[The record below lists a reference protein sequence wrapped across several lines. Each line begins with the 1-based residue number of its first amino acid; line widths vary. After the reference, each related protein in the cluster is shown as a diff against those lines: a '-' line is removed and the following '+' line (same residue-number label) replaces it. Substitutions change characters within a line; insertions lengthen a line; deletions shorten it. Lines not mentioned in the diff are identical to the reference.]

1 DLTSQSFDK
10 EYVRRV
16 SSAGSINHM
25 TLLEHDHCSKD
36 SNDSSMEETDMCLCA
51 PETTG
56 FSMGGS
62 ELILN
67 SDGGNTVISS
77 QVSLATLH
85 SRPILKRETS
95 TGNTQHKHSPKR
107 RPMLKSFS
115 QDIGASSCMQS
126 KERVKISASEPALAC
141 RKISVHNK
149 QITSS
154 PSEEGN
160 SSDSSIIE
168 DRSSAESRKKQIK
181 SRFSNGILGTLKFN
195 RCRKPKETQKD

>member
-1 DLTSQSFDK
+1 
-10 EYVRRV
+10 
-16 SSAGSINHM
+16 M

-62 ELILN
+62 NRKKGSKRSELILN

-77 QVSLATLH
+77 Q
-85 SRPILKRETS
+85 
-95 TGNTQHKHSPKR
+95 
-107 RPMLKSFS
+107 
-115 QDIGASSCMQS
+115 
-126 KERVKISASEPALAC
+126 ERVKISASEPALAC

>member
-1 DLTSQSFDK
+1 
-10 EYVRRV
+10 
-16 SSAGSINHM
+16 M

-56 FSMGGS
+56 FSMGGSNRKKGSKRS

-126 KERVKISASEPALAC
+126 K
-141 RKISVHNK
+141 
-149 QITSS
+149 
-154 PSEEGN
+154 GN
-160 SSDSSIIE
+160 SMQALLE
-168 DRSSAESRKKQIK
+168 YEA
-181 SRFSNGILGTLKFN
+181 
-195 RCRKPKETQKD
+195 